1 MISYNTQ
8 IDNTTKKY
16 KIQLKQMIM
25 ILLSGQKK
33 SVVML

>member
-8 IDNTTKKY
+8 IDNTTKNIRY
-16 KIQLKQMIM
+16 SLKQMIM